1 MSEQEVPPDLSALAD
16 ALAGLKPRPA
26 ALDRDTLM
34 FRAGRAS
41 APRGWRWPLATAV
54 SALIAL
60 SLGVALLV
68 RPQPRVVE
76 RIEYVRV
83 EVPVPA
89 PPAPETPTPVPTP
102 ADAPSLVTHEDEA
115 PPRSGVRRL
124 EYHLSR
130 WGFDGLPP
138 APHAPP
144 PKETPD
150 SLLRSL

>member
-1 MSEQEVPPDLSALAD
+1 VSEQELNPDLSALAD

-26 ALDRDTLM
+26 ALDRDALM
-34 FRAGRAS
+34 FCAGRAS
-41 APRGWRWPLATAV
+41 APRRWGWPLVTAAV
-54 SALIAL
+54 SLLALG
-60 SLGVALLV
+60 LGVGLFV
-68 RPQPRVVE
+68 RQPLVVE

-89 PPAPETPTPVPTP
+89 PPAPETPAPVPTP
-102 ADAPSLVTHEDEA
+102 ADTPSLVTHEDEA
-115 PPRSGVRRL
+115 PPLSGVRRL
-124 EYHLSR
+124 EDHLLR

>member
-1 MSEQEVPPDLSALAD
+1 MPEQELNPGLSALAD

-26 ALDRDTLM
+26 ALDRDALM

-41 APRGWRWPLATAV
+41 APRRWAWPLATVAV
-54 SALIAL
+54 SLVALG
-60 SLGVALLV
+60 LGVALLV
-68 RPQPRVVE
+68 RQPRVVE

-89 PPAPETPTPVPTP
+89 PPTPETPPVPTP
-102 ADAPSLVTHEDEA
+102 ADAPSLVTHEEEA
-115 PPRSGVRRL
+115 PPLSGVRRL
-124 EYHLSR
+124 EDHLLR
-130 WGFDGLPP
+130 WGLDGLPP